1 MTRLSNAAFA
11 LVGVLALAAAASLST
26 LVSPLAAGDTAATR
40 PTAVRGIVYFFRG
53 GANIFST
60 GMDEVAEKLK
70 EKGVDAKSVGHAS
83 WRDLVSTVTDHYS
96 TTHQAVVIAGHSW
109 GANAAVLFAAALAKK
124 KVPVDLIVLFD
135 PTAALQVSGNVAHVI
150 NFYSATAASFYTG
163 TVGGLHLE
171 VKGASNFTGT
181 IENRAQLDLGHMEL
195 DNSTRVQQEAINE
208 ILQAL
213 AVSKGDPAP

>member
-1 MTRLSNAAFA
+1 VKRLSNAAFA
-11 LVGVLALAAAASLST
+11 LLGVFLLAVTALLPTVAST
-26 LVSPLAAGDTAATR
+26 LAAGDVATKSTAGS
-40 PTAVRGIVYFFRG
+40 GIVYFFRG

-70 EKGVDAKSVGHAS
+70 ARGVDAKSVGHAS
-83 WRDLVSTVTDHYS
+83 WRDLVDVVGDHYAA
-96 TTHQAVVIAGHSW
+96 THQAVVIAGHSW
-109 GANAAVLFAAALAKK
+109 GANAAVLFAAALAKR
-124 KVPVDLIVLFD
+124 KVPVDLVVLFD

-195 DNSTRVQQEAINE
+195 DNSTRVQDEAIGE
-208 ILQAL
+208 ILKAL
-213 AVSKGDPAP
+213 GVSQSRPAL